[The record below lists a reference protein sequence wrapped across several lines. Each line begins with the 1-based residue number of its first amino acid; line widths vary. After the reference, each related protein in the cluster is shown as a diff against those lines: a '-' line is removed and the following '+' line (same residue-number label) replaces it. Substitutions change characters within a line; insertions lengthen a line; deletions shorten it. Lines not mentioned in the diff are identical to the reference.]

1 MQVGDL
7 VKNIRTGQ
15 HLVFLGLPEDSLA
28 YHFWFS
34 EFGDWYVSVRGW
46 KPDKWEWLNG
56 SR

>member
-1 MQVGDL
+1 MKVGDL

-15 HLVFLGLPEDSLA
+15 HLVFLGLTGDSLA

-46 KPDKWEWLNG
+46 KPDKWEWLNE